1 MKGMRFL
8 PVILM
13 LVLIGSVCATSL
25 CDCFTSHSDA
35 KEGADA
41 NRDENLYLMDSDEEG
56 VEETDTE
63 DVDTSPE
70 QTFVEVPIPACVKR
84 LLDYA
89 DWWADT
95 ICVVD
100 GTAYYWAYEDYG
112 RCNVIFNKDKVLLAA
127 PILCIDSFAPGC
139 DTKFYVSNAGK
150 SVLVDFSDKKTLER
164 LNSLSRLLPSFTR
177 YRKDSIAGFGRTAF
191 YSFAVDFP
199 NTSIPHSNSIRKWLV
214 KVVERSQSLDED
226 IPGVSSLYIG
236 YSKRP
241 YGGWTYSGNISDNRQ
256 VARFATN
263 LYFAIKKGE
272 YGTNQKDYPSTLF
285 ADLNLQAMVYNKRYV
300 TYQEYTHDY
309 NGGAHG
315 FYTERLVSYD
325 HVYQQEIDYDY
336 LFKPDCKD
344 EVLTILLDEAKKTP
358 QYKEWEPNIMYYV
371 KNQDEDGIGKGELK
385 LPTPGL
391 SEDGVVFSF
400 QPYSISC
407 FAAGPFHFTI
417 PYSRVKQCLTTR
429 GKWCVGLATE

>member
-63 DVDTSPE
+63 DVDISLE
-70 QTFVEVPIPACVKR
+70 QSFVPVPIPACVKR

-100 GTAYYWAYEDYG
+100 CTAYYWAYEDYG
-112 RCNVIFNKDKVLLAA
+112 RCNVIFNKDRVLLAA
-127 PILCIDSFAPGC
+127 PVLCIDSFAPGC

-150 SVLVDFSDKKTLER
+150 SILVDFSDKKTLGR

-177 YRKDSIAGFGRTAF
+177 YRKDSIAGFGRTVF

-214 KVVERSQSLDED
+214 KVVERSQSLDEN
-226 IPGVSSLYIG
+226 IPDVSSLYIG

-241 YGGWTYSGNISDNRQ
+241 YGGWTYSGSISDNRQ

-272 YGTNQKDYPSTLF
+272 YGTNPEDYPSTLF

-358 QYKEWEPNIMYYV
+358 QYKEWKPNIMYYV
-371 KNQDEDGIGKGELK
+371 KNQDEDGNGTGELV

-400 QPYSISC
+400 QPYSICC

-417 PYSRVKQCLTTR
+417 PYSRVKQYLTTR
-429 GKWCVGLATE
+429 GKWCVGLASE

>member
-35 KEGADA
+35 KEGAYA

-177 YRKDSIAGFGRTAF
+177 YRKDSIAGFGRTVF

-214 KVVERSQSLDED
+214 KVVERSQSLDEN
-226 IPGVSSLYIG
+226 IPDVSSLYIG

-241 YGGWTYSGNISDNRQ
+241 YGGWTYSGSISDNRQ

-272 YGTNQKDYPSTLF
+272 YGTNQEDYPSTLF

-371 KNQDEDGIGKGELK
+371 KNQDEDGNGTGELV

-391 SEDGVVFSF
+391 SEEGVVFSF

-417 PYSRVKQCLTTR
+417 PYSRVKQYLTTR
-429 GKWCVGLATE
+429 GKWCVGLASE

>member
-95 ICVVD
+95 FCVVD

-177 YRKDSIAGFGRTAF
+177 YRKDSIAGFGRTVF

-214 KVVERSQSLDED
+214 KVVERSQSLDEN
-226 IPGVSSLYIG
+226 IPDVSSLYIG

-241 YGGWTYSGNISDNRQ
+241 YGGWTYSGSISDNRQ

-272 YGTNQKDYPSTLF
+272 YGTNQEDYPSTLF

-371 KNQDEDGIGKGELK
+371 KNQDEDGNGTGELV

-391 SEDGVVFSF
+391 SEEGVVFSF

-417 PYSRVKQCLTTR
+417 PYSRVKQYLTTR
-429 GKWCVGLATE
+429 GKWCVGLASE

>member
-1 MKGMRFL
+1 MRFL

-35 KEGADA
+35 KEGAYA

-112 RCNVIFNKDKVLLAA
+112 RCNVIFNKDRVLLAA
-127 PILCIDSFAPGC
+127 PVLCIDSFAPGC

-150 SVLVDFSDKKTLER
+150 SVLVDFSDKKTLGR

-177 YRKDSIAGFGRTAF
+177 FRKDSIAGFGRTVF
-191 YSFAVDFP
+191 YCFAVDFP

-214 KVVERSQSLDED
+214 KVVERSQSLDEN
-226 IPGVSSLYIG
+226 IPDVSSLYIG

-241 YGGWTYSGNISDNRQ
+241 YGGWTYSGNISDNSQ

-272 YGTNQKDYPSTLF
+272 YGTNQEDYPSTLF

-325 HVYQQEIDYDY
+325 HVYQQVIDYDY

-371 KNQDEDGIGKGELK
+371 KNQDEDGNGTGEIA

-391 SEDGVVFSF
+391 SEEGVVFSF

-417 PYSRVKQCLTTR
+417 PYSRVKQYLTTR

>member
-56 VEETDTE
+56 AEETDTE
-63 DVDTSPE
+63 DVDISLE
-70 QTFVEVPIPACVKR
+70 QSFVPVPIPACVKR

-112 RCNVIFNKDKVLLAA
+112 RCNVIFNKDRVLLAA
-127 PILCIDSFAPGC
+127 PVLCIDSFAPGC

-150 SVLVDFSDKKTLER
+150 SVLVDFSDKKTLGR

-177 YRKDSIAGFGRTAF
+177 YRKDSIAGFGRTVF

-214 KVVERSQSLDED
+214 KVVERSQSLDEN
-226 IPGVSSLYIG
+226 IPDVSSLYIG

-241 YGGWTYSGNISDNRQ
+241 YGGWTYSGNISDNSQ

-272 YGTNQKDYPSTLF
+272 YGTNPEDYPSTLF

-315 FYTERLVSYD
+315 YYTERLVSYD
-325 HVYQQEIDYDY
+325 HIHQQEIDYDY
-336 LFKPDCKD
+336 LFKPESKD
-344 EVLTILLDEAKKTP
+344 EVLTILVDEAKKTP

-417 PYSRVKQCLTTR
+417 PYSLIKQYLTTR